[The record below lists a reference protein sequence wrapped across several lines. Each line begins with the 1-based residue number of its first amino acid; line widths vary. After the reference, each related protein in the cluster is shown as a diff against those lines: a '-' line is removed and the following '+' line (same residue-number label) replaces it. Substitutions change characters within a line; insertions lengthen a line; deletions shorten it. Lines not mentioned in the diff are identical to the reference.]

1 MHVIFAGPS
10 NTETPATES
19 CCHGWFSEWFVAGE
33 PITCKGQ
40 SLAIAIR
47 FHKYMLTE
55 T

>member
-10 NTETPATES
+10 PTETSATES

-33 PITCKGQ
+33 PITSKGQ